1 MTIPKV
7 LLKRLYTEGSLKNT
21 DAGAQFALKNRLS
34 DVIEIAFETRP
45 FGTVKFKVQDAIGGE
60 HDRGPRIPRSER
72 DDYAPGIVRERQAFV
87 EETSG
92 VKLRHLVQYSFDPH
106 LAKGNCGNFTG
117 AAQVP
122 VSFAG
127 PLRID
132 GEHAQ
137 GDFLIPLAT
146 SEGTL
151 VASYNR
157 GVKALNACGG
167 VKVTVMDDAMQRAP
181 VVVFQDARAGRDFAH
196 WVEGSLEPIRR
207 EAEATSSVARLLLI
221 EPYLANKFVYLGFK

>member
-1 MTIPKV
+1 V
-7 LLKRLYTEGSLKNT
+7 G
-21 DAGAQFALKNRLS
+21 
-34 DVIEIAFETRP
+34 
-45 FGTVKFKVQDAIGGE
+45 
-60 HDRGPRIPRSER
+60 
-72 DDYAPGIVRERQAFV
+72 
-87 EETSG
+87 
-92 VKLRHLVQYSFDPH
+92 
-106 LAKGNCGNFTG
+106 
-117 AAQVP
+117 
-122 VSFAG
+122 FAG

-167 VKVTVMDDAMQRAP
+167 VKVTVVDDAMQRAP
-181 VVVFQDARAGRDFAH
+181 VFVFQDARAGRDFAH

-207 EAEATSSVARLLLI
+207 EAEATSSVARLLSI
-221 EPYLANKFVYLGFK
+221 EPYLANKFVHLRFK